1 MRLFIGF
8 LFIVACVPF
17 IWLTS
22 ENIWK
27 EFAIAQ
33 DYEAQLDDSIH
44 IPKMNI
50 QLPVTLVDR
59 NGKVFNEEYVEWRQ
73 PTKLEDVPQIARQV
87 FIYSE
92 DKEFYDHI
100 GFNLSAIARAFIA
113 NSTEQSIQQG
123 GSTITQQ
130 LVRMRYLSQE
140 KTYERKLME
149 LFYSYE
155 LEKAYSKD
163 EILEMYL
170 NEAYYGN
177 QVYGLGGA
185 ATYYFQKP
193 LDKLSIAE
201 IIFLTAI
208 PNNPSLYDPLKHF
221 ESTKKRQERLL
232 DILVMNGILKTEEGN
247 TYKQQSISLQ
257 VKDKIQQYP
266 SYTTYI
272 LQELEWLI
280 ADSEGYTE
288 RIRNAKNEAEA
299 HKIRI
304 EFDKRMDVLLQS
316 GLTIHTALDPEKQL
330 ADEARI
336 DELLSVPD
344 LQASATIIENSSREI
359 VSMYAGK
366 NYQKFDFHRAFQGTR
381 QPGSSFKP
389 LITYAPLFET
399 TDYTPDSIIS
409 GSNYCIGNFCPENY
423 GGVVY
428 GDVSIQQAMR
438 YSINTAALR
447 LMDKISLETAFSY
460 IDRFHFNSLLSK
472 DRTYAA
478 ALGGFTYGV
487 TTLEMADAYTS
498 FIDGN
503 YVRAHGIRKI
513 TNANGAQL
521 YTWENNYDSIWSSK
535 TVDYM
540 RSLLED
546 VVQNGTGQGIY
557 SKTSY
562 VGAKTGTTNDYK
574 DFWISGLDQKYT
586 ASVWVGYDKPRSMQ
600 SLENRKIH
608 HRIFNAVLQ

>member
-247 TYKQQSISLQ
+247 TYKQQPISLQ

-460 IDRFHFNSLLSK
+460 IDRFHFNSLLPK

-478 ALGGFTYGV
+478 ALGGLTYGV